1 MRCWGSTSPS
11 GYVVAHLE
19 IDYLSSLT
27 LADEAVRVDVHLERV
42 GTSSL
47 TVAETTSARDGPVV
61 ARSRTV
67 AVLRD
72 VAAGRSRPLTDR
84 ERARAEQVQADQ
96 AEAGTPP
103 A

>member
-1 MRCWGSTSPS
+1 MLGLDEPS

-19 IDYLSSLT
+19 IDYVSSLT
-27 LADEAVRVDVHLERV
+27 LADEAVRVDVLERV

-47 TVAETTSARDGPVV
+47 TVPRPCRRDGRVV

-72 VAAGRSRPLTDR
+72 VAPAGPGRSAPGSVSAR
-84 ERARAEQVQADQ
+84 EKLVVQAS
-96 AEAGTPP
+96 
-103 A
+103 